1 MNPKKIRAAKI
12 LSSEIILVIMTIL
25 VLTPVYYFMIGS
37 FKSRENIVMYPL
49 TINGSMFSFNN
60 YVYVWDKMKI
70 ASAIMNNLIITV
82 GSLAITVVVSS
93 LAGFSLA
100 RIKGR
105 LFAFAGK
112 YVVVLMVVPFI
123 SCLLMLVQISTELQL
138 YNTLLGCML
147 IHTAWHLPF
156 CTFLYSGFMQSI
168 PQDLE
173 EAAYIDGCSTAR
185 TYWNIFLP
193 LLTPVTATCCIRS
206 GITIWNDYL
215 VSKTMLNPVRTPT
228 LMVSISSFFGDY
240 VSEYG
245 YAFAGIV
252 ISSLPIIIL
261 FVFLQKYFIKGLTA
275 GAVKG

>member
-1 MNPKKIRAAKI
+1 MNDRVKRDIRTV
-12 LSSEIILVIMTIL
+12 LSEILLVVMTIL
-25 VLTPVYYFMIGS
+25 ILIPVYYFLIGS
-37 FKSRENIVMYPL
+37 FKTREDIVMYPL
-49 TINGSMFSFNN
+49 TINSRMFTLGN

-70 ASAIMNNLIITV
+70 GIAITNNLLITA
-82 GSLAITVVVSS
+82 GGLLITVVISS
-93 LAGFSLA
+93 LAGFALA
-100 RIKGR
+100 RVKG
-105 LFAFAGK
+105 AFFNAANK

-123 SCLLMLVQISTELQL
+123 SCLLMLVRLSTQLSL
-138 YNTLLGCML
+138 YNTVLGCML
-147 IHTAWHLPF
+147 IHAAWHVPF
-156 CTFLYSGFMQSI
+156 CTFLYTGFMQGI

-173 EAAYIDGCSTAR
+173 EAAYIDGCSTVR
-185 TYWNIFLP
+185 TYAVIFLP

-228 LMVSISSFFGDY
+228 LMVSISAFFGEY

-252 ISSLPIIIL
+252 ISSLPIILL
-261 FVFLQKYFIKGLTA
+261 FIFLQKYFIKGLTA